1 MSYHTPHGSPALG
14 TAITAGSVTQKFDNR
29 WRTKADQNEDEKTI
43 GLQKQ
48 EERHK
53 TNYKIQLKQ

>member
-14 TAITAGSVTQKFDNR
+14 TAFTAGSVTQKFDNR
-29 WRTKADQNEDEKTI
+29 WRTKADQNEYEKTF
-43 GLQKQ
+43 GLQNQ
-48 EERHK
+48 EEKHK